1 VVNEGISGNRIL
13 HDFVSPNALSRFDRD
28 ALAQP
33 GVKFVTLLE
42 GINDLGFPGA
52 LGRPAELVSA
62 DDTID
67 GYRQL
72 IARAHARGL
81 RIYGAT
87 LTPFEGTAFP
97 GCFTAAGETK
107 REAINQF
114 IRTSDAFDAVIDFDA
129 VVRDPAHPARMLPA
143 FDSGDH
149 LHPNDAG
156 YQAMAASI
164 DLRLFD
170 RDEDR
175 DRA

>member
-1 VVNEGISGNRIL
+1 
-13 HDFVSPNALSRFDRD
+13 
-28 ALAQP
+28 
-33 GVKFVTLLE
+33 
-42 GINDLGFPGA
+42 
-52 LGRPAELVSA
+52 
-62 DDTID
+62 
-67 GYRQL
+67 
-72 IARAHARGL
+72 
-81 RIYGAT
+81 

-97 GCFTAAGETK
+97 GYFTAAGETK

-114 IRTSDAFDAVIDFDA
+114 IRTGGEFDAVIDFDA
-129 VVRDPAHPARMLPA
+129 VVRDPAHPTRILPA

-175 DRA
+175 DRE